1 MIEQLFGSK
10 TRIKLLYLLF
20 QFPHKS
26 FYVREMAREV
36 GSQLNAVRRELANL
50 EKIGLIASVSGKQ
63 LAQEQYSGQLDNS
76 RAKYYRL
83 RRDCLFY
90 SELKSLLLKVRI
102 LKEREMIE
110 KIKQKAGKLKLL
122 ILTGVFTEADSAAT
136 DILLVGEVK
145 PVVLSKIINSFEKKL
160 GKTIRYTVM
169 AIKEF
174 QERKEI
180 GDKFLYSIFES
191 KHLLV
196 LDEL

>member
-10 TRIKLLYLLF
+10 TRTKLLYLLF
-20 QFPHKS
+20 QFPNKS

-36 GSQLNAVRRELANL
+36 DSQLNAVRRELANL
-50 EKIGLIASVSGKQ
+50 EKIGLITAITGEQ
-63 LAQEQYSGQLDNS
+63 LATEQAKGYMDNT
-76 RAKYYRL
+76 RAKYYQL
-83 RRDCLFY
+83 RKDCLFY

-122 ILTGVFTEADSAAT
+122 ILGGVFTEADGDT
-136 DILLVGEVK
+136 DILLVGEIK
-145 PVVLSKIINSFEKKL
+145 PLVLTRIINSFEKKL

-169 AIKEF
+169 TTKEF
-174 QERKEI
+174 QERKEL

-191 KHLLV
+191 KHLV
-196 LDEL
+196 VVDEL

>member
-10 TRIKLLYLLF
+10 TRTKLLYLLF
-20 QFPHKS
+20 QFPNKS

-36 GSQLNAVRRELANL
+36 GSQLNAIRRELANL
-50 EKIGLIASVSGKQ
+50 ERIGLIAAISGEQ
-63 LAQEQYSGQLDNS
+63 LVEEQHKGYLDNS

-83 RRDCLFY
+83 RKDCLFY

-122 ILTGVFTEADSAAT
+122 ILGGVFTEADGVNT
-136 DILLVGEVK
+136 DMLLVGEIK
-145 PVVLSKIINSFEKKL
+145 PLVLTRIINSFEKKL

-169 AIKEF
+169 TAKEF

-191 KHLLV
+191 KHLV
-196 LDEL
+196 VVDEL

>member
-10 TRIKLLYLLF
+10 TRTKLLYLLF
-20 QFPHKS
+20 QFPNKS

-36 GSQLNAVRRELANL
+36 DSKLNAVRRELANL
-50 EKIGLIASVSGKQ
+50 EKIGLIAAITGEQ
-63 LAQEQYSGQLDNS
+63 LVAEQAKGHMDNT
-76 RAKYYRL
+76 RAKYYQL
-83 RRDCLFY
+83 RKDCLFY
-90 SELKSLLLKVRI
+90 SELKSLLLKARI

-122 ILTGVFTEADSAAT
+122 IMGGVFTEADGDT
-136 DILLVGEVK
+136 DMLLVGEIK
-145 PVVLSKIINSFEKKL
+145 PLVLTRIINIFEKKL

-169 AIKEF
+169 TVKEF

-191 KHLLV
+191 KHLIV
-196 LDEL
+196 VDEL